1 MLGLERGQRV
11 DFKWYEVNPLTQ
23 AVKDTKQ
30 VESNVP
36 NPEQDDEPAD
46 ADQMQINN
54 QVSGQYLII
63 GTIIKYKGLEKGWEY
78 ILQLARPTD
87 KKENYLDNE

>member
-1 MLGLERGQRV
+1 M
-11 DFKWYEVNPLTQ
+11 
-23 AVKDTKQ
+23 
-30 VESNVP
+30 ESNVP